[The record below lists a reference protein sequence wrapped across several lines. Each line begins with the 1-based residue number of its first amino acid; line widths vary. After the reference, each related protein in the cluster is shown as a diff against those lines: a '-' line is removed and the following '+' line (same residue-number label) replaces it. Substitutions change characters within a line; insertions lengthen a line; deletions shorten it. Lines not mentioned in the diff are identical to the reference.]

1 MTVIVTI
8 RQPLVSII
16 TPSYRSVRFLPE
28 TIKSV
33 KLQTYPHIE
42 HIVVDGGSDDGTL
55 AILKQFSHLRWISEP
70 DHGQSQAINK
80 GFRIASGEI
89 IGWLNSD
96 DTYNPDAVRRA
107 VKFLQENPAVDLV
120 YGDCQ
125 VIDENSLPIGLI
137 KAKPFDRIK
146 LLDVNLIPQPT
157 IFMRRSVLAESGGV
171 DEQLHYCMD
180 REFWLRISR
189 QHKLVAFPGYLS
201 ANFRF
206 CCGTKSFQENPKFYA
221 EWLVVL
227 QKAFQA
233 PGEFEIPKS
242 LKRAKLQ
249 QAVARLHLA
258 QLKDAFA
265 RMDHKSLLVCFSL
278 LLSQDWQYILKYPF
292 IKLKTSKG

>member
-1 MTVIVTI
+1 MTIL
-8 RQPLVSII
+8 QPLVSII
-16 TPSYRSVRFLPE
+16 TPSFNSARFLAE

-33 KLQTYPHIE
+33 KNQTYPHIE

-55 AILKQFSHLRWISEP
+55 VILKQFPHLRWISEP
-70 DHGQSQAINK
+70 DQGQSQAINK
-80 GFRIASGEI
+80 GFRMASGGI

-96 DTYNPDAVRRA
+96 DTYNPDTVRRA
-107 VKFLQENPAVDLV
+107 VDFLQQNPDIDLV

-125 VIDENSLPIGLI
+125 IIDENSLPIGLI

-157 IFMRRSVLAESGGV
+157 IFMRRSVLTDSGGV

-189 QHKLVAFPGYLS
+189 QHKLVANPGYLS

-206 CCGTKSFQENPKFYA
+206 CRGTKSFQDNPKFYA
-221 EWLVVL
+221 EWLAVL

-233 PGEFEIPKS
+233 PGEIEIPKS

-249 QAVARLHLA
+249 QAVARLHLS

-265 RMDHKSLLVCFSL
+265 RKDQKSLLVCLSL
-278 LLSQDWQYILKYPF
+278 LLREDWQYILKYPF
-292 IKLKTSKG
+292 IKLKALRG